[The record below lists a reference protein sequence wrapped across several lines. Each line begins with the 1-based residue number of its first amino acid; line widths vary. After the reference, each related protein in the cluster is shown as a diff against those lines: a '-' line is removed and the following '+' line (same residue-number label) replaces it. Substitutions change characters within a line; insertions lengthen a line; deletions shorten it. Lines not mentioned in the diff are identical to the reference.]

1 MVHTLV
7 SIFFGVP
14 LIGSALFLVVIIIF
28 RKDCGHG
35 W

>member
-1 MVHTLV
+1 MASTV
-7 SIFFGVP
+7 IFFVAVKLP
-14 LIGSALFLVVIIIF
+14 LFVSCLALVGLIF

>member
-14 LIGSALFLVVIIIF
+14 LIGSALFLVVIIF